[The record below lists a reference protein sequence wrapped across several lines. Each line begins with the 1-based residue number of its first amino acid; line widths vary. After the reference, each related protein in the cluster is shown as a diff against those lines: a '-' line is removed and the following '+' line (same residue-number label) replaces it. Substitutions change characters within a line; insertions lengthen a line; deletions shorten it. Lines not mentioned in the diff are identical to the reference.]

1 MKGKLVYSVLAI
13 LTVLVTI
20 FGLGPV
26 LFADGTTRER
36 MNTLLI
42 VLSCYVLIFACFYAV
57 YRRRKNRKE

>member
-1 MKGKLVYSVLAI
+1 MKGKLVYSILAI
-13 LTVLVTI
+13 FTVLVTI

-36 MNTLLI
+36 MNTLLL
-42 VLSCYVLIFACFYAV
+42 VLSCYVLIFACFYTV